1 MIPKSG
7 ELSRHER
14 LKFGGHL
21 KRRRR
26 CALPAHSKK
35 AMTATEVFE
44 SVTNGGSSD
53 FALLVSILADHG
65 RWCLIGGLAVNCY
78 VEPVFTLDAD
88 IVVVSDVPHAVK
100 KELAASGFSVKEFPH
115 SLNASMPGSQ
125 LRIQLPTD
133 PRYQE
138 FLKGTEIREV
148 LGEPV
153 PMASLTD
160 VIRGKIWA
168 WGDEKRRPTKRKKDE
183 LDLMRILEAYSETR
197 PLMPR
202 EINAQVPESEM

>member
-1 MIPKSG
+1 
-7 ELSRHER
+7 
-14 LKFGGHL
+14 
-21 KRRRR
+21 
-26 CALPAHSKK
+26 
-35 AMTATEVFE
+35 MTATEVFE

-53 FALLVSILADHG
+53 FALLVSILNHHG

-88 IVVVSDVPHAVK
+88 VVVVLDELSAIK
-100 KELAASGFSVKEFPH
+100 KELTAAGFSVKEFPH

-125 LRIQLPTD
+125 LRIQLTTD

-138 FLKGTEIREV
+138 FLNGTAIRDV

-153 PMASLTD
+153 PIASLAD

-168 WGDEKRRPTKRKKDE
+168 WSDEKRRPTKRKKDE
-183 LDLMRILEAYSETR
+183 LDLMRILETYPGTR
-197 PLMPR
+197 KLMPR
-202 EINAQVPESEM
+202 EIVEQVPESDK